1 MARRPK
7 DIWGLPFPSAQDVVS
22 FMNNAVNQGRIASGD
37 KAAVLP
43 GDQGVRNLGRG
54 ISTTNDFLNP
64 YANTTK
70 QLLGMAAGNE
80 GAREKFAK
88 SLAGDVAITA
98 AAGGVGVGLGKGVKA
113 VEQSGF
119 PARIGNMIKNEQ
131 VFVHGS
137 PVKGIKTLL
146 PHSPTKAYQEIPSVY
161 GMRVT
166 PKSLINSKRPEAPLR
181 TVVESTGSY
190 AQGTQKYGLEPDGS
204 LYITKFNRKDLTLGQ
219 PKGSTVQSTLGYKDI
234 DTIGINSSKAPAK
247 VYSEIRRAG
256 KTQQQLES
264 EVAKAIK
271 RAGGKVEPSLLDRLI
286 MNNKQAKRL
295 QNKRVLDRFVSEF

>member
-1 MARRPK
+1 
-7 DIWGLPFPSAQDVVS
+7 
-22 FMNNAVNQGRIASGD
+22 
-37 KAAVLP
+37 VLP
-43 GDQGVRNLGRG
+43 GDKGVRTLGMG
-54 ISTTNDFLNP
+54 ISRTNDYLNP

-80 GAREKFAK
+80 GAQAKFAK
-88 SLAGDVAITA
+88 SLARDVAITGA
-98 AAGGVGVGLGKGVKA
+98 AAGAGLVLGKGVKT
-113 VEQSGF
+113 VEESGL

-166 PKSLINSKRPEAPLR
+166 PKSLINSKRPEAPLSS
-181 TVVESTGSY
+181 VVESTGSY
-190 AQGTQKYGLEPDGS
+190 AQGVQKYGLEPDGS

-219 PKGSTVQSTLGYKDI
+219 PKGSTIQSTLGYKDI
-234 DTIGINSSKAPAK
+234 DTIAINSSKAPTK
-247 VYSEIRRAG
+247 VYSEISRAG

-271 RAGGKVEPSLLDRLI
+271 RAGGKVEPTILDRLI
-286 MNNKQAKRL
+286 MNNKQAKKL
-295 QNKRVLDRFVSEF
+295 QNKRVLDRFTSEF